1 MKLTH
6 IDKMTGG
13 IKLEKK
19 QTQSYKNHTRLH
31 PLHHFVLLPISV
43 ITLVV
48 AIIYTITSIGKGQFS
63 FTTFLIMALVIMS
76 IITGLLARVNAL
88 KVQDRTIRVEEQLRY
103 FMLTGSPID
112 SRLTIAQLIALRFAS
127 DNEFPELASK
137 AAVSGMKPDEI
148 KKEIQQWRL
157 DEHRV

>member
-1 MKLTH
+1 M
-6 IDKMTGG
+6 IRG
-13 IKLEKK
+13 IKLAEKEL
-19 QTQSYKNHTRLH
+19 QNYENHTRIH
-31 PLHHFVLLPISV
+31 PLQHYVLLPISA

-48 AIIYTITSIGKGQFS
+48 AIIFTIISVVKGDFS

-103 FMLTGSPID
+103 FILTGSRID
-112 SRLTIAQLIALRFAS
+112 PKITIEQLIALRFAS
-127 DNEFPELASK
+127 DDEFPMLVSK
-137 AAVSGMKPDEI
+137 AAVKNMTPNEI
-148 KKEIQQWRL
+148 KKEIQQWRF